1 MNYKSV
7 AYGYLGV
14 LMVFAG
20 FWYEQENYLIH
31 TEKKEELFKM
41 IVGTQ
46 GGYGHYVYIA
56 FIYMALFLMFVFKEV
71 DPFLTSS
78 VSRIGRRAAMKR
90 CFFNMLALSAGF
102 TFIYVLVQL
111 VGVSVFVDMDILISK
126 HFYQNM
132 IFYYIAV
139 FIIFSFGGVCYLL
152 FYVITRL
159 KIVSLLMAVAVN
171 LYMVNYLKIDN
182 LYFGLTVI
190 DTMSLGGSV
199 QAVIWFLKRVRD
211 IAITTGIYMLADVVY
226 EKRDIV

>member
-1 MNYKSV
+1 MNYRSV

-14 LMVFAG
+14 LIVFAG

-78 VSRIGRRAAMKR
+78 VSRIGRRATMKR
-90 CFFNMLALSAGF
+90 CFLNMLALSAGF

-199 QAVIWFLKRVRD
+199 QAVISVSYTHLTLPTILLV
-211 IAITTGIYMLADVVY
+211 
-226 EKRDIV
+226 

>member
-1 MNYKSV
+1 M
-7 AYGYLGV
+7 
-14 LMVFAG
+14 
-20 FWYEQENYLIH
+20 
-31 TEKKEELFKM
+31 LFR
-41 IVGTQ
+41 
-46 GGYGHYVYIA
+46 
-56 FIYMALFLMFVFKEV
+56 
-71 DPFLTSS
+71 S
-78 VSRIGRRAAMKR
+78 
-90 CFFNMLALSAGF
+90 MLALSAGF

>member
-1 MNYKSV
+1 MNYRSV

-14 LMVFAG
+14 LIVFAG

-90 CFFNMLALSAGF
+90 CFLNMLALSAGF

-126 HFYQNM
+126 HFYQM
-132 IFYYIAV
+132 
-139 FIIFSFGGVCYLL
+139 

>member
-1 MNYKSV
+1 MNYRSV

-14 LMVFAG
+14 LIVFAG

-46 GGYGHYVYIA
+46 GGYGHY
-56 FIYMALFLMFVFKEV
+56 MALFLMFVFKEV

-90 CFFNMLALSAGF
+90 CFLNMLALSAGF

-171 LYMVNYLKIDN
+171 LYMVYYLKIDN

-199 QAVIWFLKRVRD
+199 QAVIWFSKRVRD

>member
-1 MNYKSV
+1 MDIICILHLYTWH
-7 AYGYLGV
+7 Y
-14 LMVFAG
+14 
-20 FWYEQENYLIH
+20 FWC
-31 TEKKEELFKM
+31 
-41 IVGTQ
+41 
-46 GGYGHYVYIA
+46 
-56 FIYMALFLMFVFKEV
+56 LFLKRLILFDIIGITDRSASRYEKMF
-71 DPFLTSS
+71 L
-78 VSRIGRRAAMKR
+78 
-90 CFFNMLALSAGF
+90 NMLALSSGF

-171 LYMVNYLKIDN
+171 LYMVYYLKIDN

-199 QAVIWFLKRVRD
+199 QAVIWFSKGWEILR
-211 IAITTGIYMLADVVY
+211 
-226 EKRDIV
+226 

>member
-1 MNYKSV
+1 
-7 AYGYLGV
+7 
-14 LMVFAG
+14 
-20 FWYEQENYLIH
+20 
-31 TEKKEELFKM
+31 
-41 IVGTQ
+41 
-46 GGYGHYVYIA
+46 
-56 FIYMALFLMFVFKEV
+56 
-71 DPFLTSS
+71 
-78 VSRIGRRAAMKR
+78 
-90 CFFNMLALSAGF
+90 
-102 TFIYVLVQL
+102 
-111 VGVSVFVDMDILISK
+111 
-126 HFYQNM
+126 M

-171 LYMVNYLKIDN
+171 LYMVYYLKIDN

>member
-1 MNYKSV
+1 MNYRSV

-14 LMVFAG
+14 LIVFAG

-90 CFFNMLALSAGF
+90 CFLNMLALSAGF

-171 LYMVNYLKIDN
+171 LY
-182 LYFGLTVI
+182 FGLTVI

>member
-7 AYGYLGV
+7 VYGYLGV
-14 LMVFAG
+14 LIVFAG
-20 FWYEQENYLIH
+20 FWYEQESYPIH
-31 TEKKEELFKM
+31 TEKNQELFNM

-46 GGYGHYVYIA
+46 GGFGHYMYIA
-56 FIYMALFLMFVFKEV
+56 IIYMALFLMFVFKEV
-71 DPFLTSS
+71 DPFSISS
-78 VSRIGRRAAMKR
+78 VSRIGRNAAMKR
-90 CFFNMLALSAGF
+90 CFFNMFALSAGF
-102 TFIYVLVQL
+102 TFIYVMVQV
-111 VGVSVFVDMDILISK
+111 VGVSIFVDMEILINK

-139 FIIFSFGGVCYLL
+139 SVIFSFGGVCYLL

-159 KIVSLLMAVAVN
+159 KIVSLLMSVAVN
-171 LYMVNYLKIDN
+171 LYIVYYLKIDN

-190 DTMSLGGSV
+190 DTMSLGGSI

-211 IAITTGIYMLADVVY
+211 IAIITGIYMFANVIY